1 MISMIRVTVWEGGV
15 APKDVGMAIHLKR
28 REWQRLLG
36 KRKGPVKFSS
46 SFDPKFSEKEATLQ
60 KGQKLDLYFYD
71 MKRAVERNQTDLAA
85 DAIKKLSAQPIR
97 TSLRGLRTT
106 FRVASRLR
114 RYIGHPNKT
123 VSCAVQKCLSRWK
136 IKTANLESGDLAVD
150 SDPATDEMASQ
161 CEEAEES
168 RSPSSSSS
176 HGFAHTHDCIIHVD
190 GVGNITRNQTANSIL
205 ESIRTCFQFEKDPPP
220 IAQMWEFAL
229 NIEYYLWTWQGPSF
243 EYWQKADNIRK
254 VMRNSDMNIR
264 EGIRVGKYMASEIC
278 HMNIEKVYVDE
289 EENLRFI
296 LERKRR
302 KEKIALIR
310 EEHEKKKE
318 AALLN
323 ITV

>member
-46 SFDPKFSEKEATLQ
+46 SFDPKFSEKEVGRKAGATLQ

-205 ESIRTCFQFEKDPPP
+205 ESIR
-220 IAQMWEFAL
+220 
-229 NIEYYLWTWQGPSF
+229 
-243 EYWQKADNIRK
+243 YWQKADNIRK

-318 AALLN
+318 AAMLN